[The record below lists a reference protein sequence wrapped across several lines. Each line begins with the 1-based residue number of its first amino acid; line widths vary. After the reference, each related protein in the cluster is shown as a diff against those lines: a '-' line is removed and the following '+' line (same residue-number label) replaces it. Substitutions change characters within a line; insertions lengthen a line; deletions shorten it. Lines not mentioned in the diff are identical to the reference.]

1 MRVQIWLAESLNW
14 ISTALQNRV
23 DIEEVLG
30 GCSNPSREIVK
41 ILEDNLKTEYENQ
54 FGKLPESNP
63 SLSLSSRKS
72 FYSSRKRTITLQVPN
87 KYIDVIE
94 YLEKQVSIKRELGVN
109 ITLSEELL
117 DLLDQSLFTEKR
129 KLWLQNAEALGY
141 KTGVKE

>member
-1 MRVQIWLAESLNW
+1 MRVQIWLAETKNW

-23 DIEEVLG
+23 DVEEVLG

-41 ILEDNLKTEYENQ
+41 ILEEQLKPEYENQ

-63 SLSLSSRKS
+63 ELSLNSRKS
-72 FYSSRKRTITLQVPN
+72 YYSPRKRQIVLQVPD
-87 KYIDVIE
+87 KYLDVIE
-94 YLEKQVSIKRELGVN
+94 YLEKQVNEKRAMGVQ
-109 ITLSEELL
+109 ITLAEELL

-141 KTGVKE
+141 KTEVD